1 MSNIVAALM
10 QDSYTLESTQVSGCV
25 PNIALLVSQLK
36 PCQIRY

>member
-10 QDSYTLESTQVSGCV
+10 QDSYRLESTQVPGGV

-36 PCQIRY
+36 PFQIRY